1 MNITKCLN
9 HHDVM
14 FSRSFFV
21 HLPPFSLKEQ
31 CTCINTEPEIKLC
44 LGVLWAGAKAAFCSI
59 AGPSVEPEY
68 DRAVREGCN
77 KGVLRYS
84 DRMRV
89 AELLTSL
96 AALAEANIRAG
107 RHGGT
112 DFDAN
117 RKIQQPSTTDTVTTD
132 GSSSSSRSEKI
143 KQAAAE
149 TVAKSASKRGTDAA
163 EAVLAATPRLDAFL
177 VKQQFEGFLNEVVR
191 LTAVR
196 YRQFLFFFFF
206 EMEVLEH
213 IHSCVANRFCSLAH
227 TCCLPYHLLLPRK
240 GCARL

>member
-1 MNITKCLN
+1 MGAGKVHRYVFVRPSHADAAYTCSTLIMNITKCLN
-9 HHDVM
+9 YHDVM
-14 FSRSFFV
+14 FSRSFFCS
-21 HLPPFSLKEQ
+21 PSSFSLKEQ

-59 AGPSVEPEY
+59 AGPSAGDVELEY
-68 DRAVREGCN
+68 DRAVRE
-77 KGVLRYS
+77 GVLRYS

-132 GSSSSSRSEKI
+132 GSSSSRSEKI

-149 TVAKSASKRGTDAA
+149 MVAKSASKRGTDAA

-177 VKQQFEGFLNEVVR
+177 VEQQFEGFLNEVVR

-196 YRQFLFFFFF
+196 YRQFLFFFFGNGSF
-206 EMEVLEH
+206 GTYSQL
-213 IHSCVANRFCSLAH
+213 C
-227 TCCLPYHLLLPRK
+227 
-240 GCARL
+240 G